1 MPGVSAILTAAG
13 ESTRMGRPKPLL
25 EWRGTTLVEYQLRS
39 LQRSGASEVIVVLG
53 HRSREAQPR
62 VLRSGATAVINPDY
76 LQGKTT
82 SVRAGLRN
90 VDPAADSILLLAVDQ
105 PRTDAIIR
113 TVIDAHEQADALIT
127 SPRYRSRGGHP
138 LIFSASL
145 KGELERISEEREGI
159 REVFRAHR
167 HEVNEV
173 EIDDPMIRLD
183 LNTRAQYEQALER
196 YGA

>member
-1 MPGVSAILTAAG
+1 MRSSRRPGTGVAG
-13 ESTRMGRPKPLL
+13 G
-25 EWRGTTLVEYQLRS
+25 
-39 LQRSGASEVIVVLG
+39 
-53 HRSREAQPR
+53 
-62 VLRSGATAVINPDY
+62 N
-76 LQGKTT
+76 
-82 SVRAGLRN
+82 
-90 VDPAADSILLLAVDQ
+90 
-105 PRTDAIIR
+105 
-113 TVIDAHEQADALIT
+113 
-127 SPRYRSRGGHP
+127 P

-183 LNTRAQYEQALER
+183 LNTRAQYEQALKR